1 MVFTMVTDALCPSAR
16 PFSVQIAALPG
27 VENVTPMD
35 AMIVPTMVPPPAG
48 LMVAALPTCQNTFL
62 PARH

>member
-1 MVFTMVTDALCPSAR
+1 
-16 PFSVQIAALPG
+16 
-27 VENVTPMD
+27 VTPMD